1 MTYVVLATDRV
12 SEKGLGPIREDE
24 RFELHRIHD
33 SSSQEFSDVL
43 ARTHALIVRSA
54 TKVDAGVLEAAPEL
68 RVVGR
73 AGVGVDNIDIEAASD
88 AGVAVYNA
96 PGGNTVAAAELTM
109 ALMLSVVRRV
119 TAADRSVRAGEWDRA
134 RFRGVELLGRTL
146 GLIGAGRIGGEV
158 ARRCEAFGMTVMAY
172 DPYIDE
178 DRARKLGI
186 QLATVEEVIEH
197 ADVISLH
204 VPLNDE
210 TRHLLDKDA
219 LARMKKNAFVI
230 NASRGGVIVEADLAA
245 ALEEGSIAGA
255 ALDVY
260 EDEPLSADSPLRDAP
275 NLVLTPH
282 LGASTEEA
290 QVSVA
295 REVALAVKAALIDQ
309 DLSGALNASKLG

>member
-12 SEKGLGPIREDE
+12 SRKGLGPLKDDD
-24 RFELHRIHD
+24 RFQVHRIHD
-33 SSSQEFSDVL
+33 SSSAEFSGVL
-43 ARTHALIVRSA
+43 STAHALIVRS
-54 TKVDAGVLEAAPEL
+54 TTRVDAAMIDAAPEL
-68 RVVGR
+68 KVVGR
-73 AGVGVDNIDIEAASD
+73 AGVGVDNIDMDAASD

-96 PGGNTVAAAELTM
+96 PGGNTIAAAELTM

-119 TAADRSVRAGEWDRA
+119 TAADHSVRAGRWDRA
-134 RFRGVELLGRTL
+134 SFRGVELRGRTL

-178 DRARKLGI
+178 TRAQQLGI
-186 QLATVEEVIEH
+186 RLATVDEVIEE
-197 ADVISLH
+197 AEVISLH

-210 TRHLLDKDA
+210 TRHLIDSKA
-219 LARMKKNAFVI
+219 LGRMKKQAFVI

-245 ALEEGSIAGA
+245 ALEEGLIAGA

-295 REVALAVKAALIDQ
+295 REVALSVRTALLEG
-309 DLSGALNASKLG
+309 DLSGALNASDLS

>member
-12 SEKGLGPIREDE
+12 SKKGLAPVRDDE
-24 RFELHRIHD
+24 RFEVHQIHD
-33 SSSQEFSDVL
+33 SSSDQFSTVL
-43 ARTHALIVRSA
+43 AKAHALVVRSA
-54 TKVDAGVLEAAPEL
+54 TKVDASVFEAAPEL
-68 RVVGR
+68 KVVGR
-73 AGVGVDNIDIEAASD
+73 AGVGVDNIDIEAASR

-96 PGGNTVAAAELTM
+96 PGGNTIAAAELTM

-119 TAADRSVRAGEWDRA
+119 TAADRSVRAGRWDRA
-134 RFRGVELLGRTL
+134 SFRGVELLGRTL

-178 DRARKLGI
+178 SRAQQLGI
-186 QLATVEEVIEH
+186 RLATADEVIEE

-210 TRHLLDKDA
+210 TRHLIDREA
-219 LARMKKNAFVI
+219 FERMKKRVFVI
-230 NASRGGVIVEADLAA
+230 NASRGGVIVEADLAD
-245 ALEEGSIAGA
+245 ALEEGLIAGA

-260 EDEPLSADSPLRDAP
+260 EDEPLSPDSPLRDAP

-282 LGASTEEA
+282 LGASTKEA

-295 REVALAVKAALIDQ
+295 REVALSIKTALVDG
-309 DLSGALNASKLG
+309 DFSGALNASGLA

>member
-1 MTYVVLATDRV
+1 MTYVVLATDQV
-12 SEKGLGPIREDE
+12 SDKGLEQVSDDK
-24 RFELHRIHD
+24 RFELHRVDD
-33 SSSQEFSDVL
+33 STSDEFSTLL
-43 ARTHALIVRSA
+43 ATAHALIVRSA
-54 TKVDAGVLEAAPEL
+54 TKVDAAMFEAAPNL

-73 AGVGVDNIDIEAASD
+73 AGVGVDNIDIDAANH
-88 AGVAVYNA
+88 AGVAVYNS
-96 PGGNTVAAAELTM
+96 PGGNTIAAAELTM

-119 TAADRSVRAGEWDRA
+119 AAADRSVRAGRWDRA
-134 RFRGVELLGRTL
+134 SFRGVELLGRTL

-158 ARRCEAFGMTVMAY
+158 ARRCEAFGMAVMAY

-178 DRARKLGI
+178 SRARELGI
-186 QLATVEEVIEH
+186 RLATVDQVIEE

-210 TRHLLDKDA
+210 TRHLIDRNA
-219 LARMKKNAFVI
+219 LERMKHNAFVI

-260 EDEPLSADSPLRDAP
+260 EDEPLSPDSPLRNAP

-282 LGASTEEA
+282 LGASTAEA

-295 REVALAVKAALIDQ
+295 REVALSVKSALIDK
-309 DLSGALNASKLG
+309 DLSGALNASDLG

>member
-12 SEKGLGPIREDE
+12 SDKGLAPVREDE
-24 RFELHRIHD
+24 GFEVHRIHD
-33 SSSQEFSDVL
+33 SSSDEFSSVL
-43 ARTHALIVRSA
+43 ARAHALIVRSA
-54 TKVDAGVLEAAPEL
+54 TKVDAAVLEAAPEL
-68 RVVGR
+68 KVVGR
-73 AGVGVDNIDIEAASD
+73 AGVGVDNIDIDAATR

-96 PGGNTVAAAELTM
+96 PGGNTIAAAELTM

-119 TAADRSVRAGEWDRA
+119 PSADRSVRAGQWDRA
-134 RFRGVELLGRTL
+134 SFKGVELLGRTL

-158 ARRCEAFGMTVMAY
+158 ARRCEAFGMSVIAY
-172 DPYIDE
+172 DPYIE
-178 DRARKLGI
+178 EGRAEGLGV
-186 QLATVEEVIEH
+186 QLATIDEVIEEG
-197 ADVISLH
+197 DVISLH

-210 TRHLLDKDA
+210 TRHLIDRKA
-219 LARMKKNAFVI
+219 LERMKKKAFII

-245 ALEEGSIAGA
+245 ALEEGLIAGA

-260 EDEPLSADSPLRDAP
+260 ENEPLSPDSPLRKAP

-295 REVALAVKAALIDQ
+295 REVALSVRTALIDQ
-309 DLSGALNASKLG
+309 DISGALNASDLG